1 SRSVEEKAEQL
12 QLISKYK
19 SEFLANMSH
28 ELRTPLNSL
37 LILSRMLSENKQGNL
52 TPDQVKFAKTVFDA
66 GNDLLG
72 LINEIL
78 DLSKV
83 ESGKM
88 AIHARSVEISEIRGY
103 VEQTFRHM

>member
-1 SRSVEEKAEQL
+1 
-12 QLISKYK
+12 
-19 SEFLANMSH
+19 MSH

-37 LILSRMLSENKQGNL
+37 LILAQILSNNKEGNL
-52 TPDQVKFAKTVFDA
+52 TDKQVEYAQTMHHA
-66 GNDLLG
+66 GSDLLT

-88 AIHARSVEISEIRGY
+88 EAHIEELPLTELVHSIRQKFQHDQRSVSCHGNRLPNVIDRESGG
-103 VEQTFRHM
+103 Q